1 MLRTGIIPKFSRF
14 RALNSS
20 VFLGEISVMAD
31 VENSGENLLLSS
43 ILQNKKAEPRSSDS
57 AFIPLIK
64 K

>member
-1 MLRTGIIPKFSRF
+1 
-14 RALNSS
+14 
-20 VFLGEISVMAD
+20 MAD